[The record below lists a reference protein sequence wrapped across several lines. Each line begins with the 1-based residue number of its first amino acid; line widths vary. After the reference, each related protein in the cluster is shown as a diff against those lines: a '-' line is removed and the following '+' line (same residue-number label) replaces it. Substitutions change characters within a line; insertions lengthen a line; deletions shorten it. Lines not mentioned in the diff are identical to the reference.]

1 MTKTTPFVEFIRYSF
16 FSIMG
21 MIAISCYIL
30 ADTFFVAQGIGTNGL
45 AALNLAIPV
54 YDFIHGTG
62 LMLGM
67 GGATKFTILKSQNG
81 SDFYKYR
88 VSWCLFLPFVYGGRG
103 FLCRTDFHHPR
114 CKSENLA
121 DDDHLFEG
129 ADAVFPSLYLQRY
142 HSLLCEK

>member
-1 MTKTTPFVEFIRYSF
+1 MIKTTPFVEFIRYSF

-67 GGATKFTILKSQNG
+67 GGATKFTILKSQNN
-81 SDFYKYR
+81 K
-88 VSWCLFLPFVYGGRG
+88 
-103 FLCRTDFHHPR
+103 
-114 CKSENLA
+114 K
-121 DDDHLFEG
+121 G
-129 ADAVFPSLYLQRY
+129 ADQIFTNTVYLGVFF
-142 HSLLCEK
+142 SLLFMAGGVFFAGRI

>member
-67 GGATKFTILKSQNG
+67 GGATKFTILKSQNNKKRGVG
-81 SDFYKYR
+81 SDFLTNTVYLG
-88 VSWCLFLPFVYGGRG
+88 VFFLPFVYGGRV
-103 FLCRTDFHHPR
+103 FLRTDFHHSR
-114 CKSENLA
+114 CESENS
-121 DDDHLFEG
+121 G
-129 ADAVFPSLYLQRY
+129 R
-142 HSLLCEK
+142 

>member
-54 YDFIHGTG
+54 YDSFMEPDSCSEWEA
-62 LMLGM
+62 L
-67 GGATKFTILKSQNG
+67 QNLR
-81 SDFYKYR
+81 F
-88 VSWCLFLPFVYGGRG
+88 
-103 FLCRTDFHHPR
+103 
-114 CKSENLA
+114 
-121 DDDHLFEG
+121 
-129 ADAVFPSLYLQRY
+129 
-142 HSLLCEK
+142 

>member
-67 GGATKFTILKSQNG
+67 GGATKFTILKSQNNKKG
-81 SDFYKYR
+81 RIRFLQIPCIL
-88 VSWCLFLPFVYGGRG
+88 VSFSPFCLWRAGFSLPDGFPPSSVQIRKSGR
-103 FLCRTDFHHPR
+103 
-114 CKSENLA
+114 
-121 DDDHLFEG
+121 
-129 ADAVFPSLYLQRY
+129 
-142 HSLLCEK
+142 